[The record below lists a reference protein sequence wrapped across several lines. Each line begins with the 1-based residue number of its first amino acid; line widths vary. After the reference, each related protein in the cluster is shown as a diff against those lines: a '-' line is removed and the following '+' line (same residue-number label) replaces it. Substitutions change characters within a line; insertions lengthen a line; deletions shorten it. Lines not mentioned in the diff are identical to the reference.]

1 MDSQKIISSSRP
13 ILAGIVISNIFGLVM
28 FSITRIVNSYDEQA
42 GGTLIFADF
51 VIVPVVIG
59 IVSMYFWI
67 RIPAKTI
74 YQLIP
79 WGILNAVVAILIG
92 AVFMGEGAICV
103 LIVSPL
109 IIAFVIIGMIIGRSI
124 FKDKGNTIKA
134 STAIVILGLFIW
146 DNLTTHNY
154 TNVVVDEIIVNAPA
168 SEVWKYVA
176 EHPVNTSKPDYW
188 LFQIG
193 MPDPIQSTVSA
204 HSVGANRKCIFKN
217 NAVFDEVIV
226 DYKKDSLFTFD
237 ILTQPN
243 DPEIIGHIEIQR
255 GQFVLKQNPDG
266 STLLTGTSWYKL
278 NVYPAWY
285 YDLWA
290 EDITREVHI
299 RVMKHIKALA
309 EKKG

>member
-1 MDSQKIISSSRP
+1 MDSQKIINSRP
-13 ILAGIVISNIFGLVM
+13 LLAGIVISNLFGLIV
-28 FSITRIVNSYDEQA
+28 FTITRVIHPYSPEV

-51 VIVPVVIG
+51 VIVPVIIG
-59 IVSMYFWI
+59 IISMYYWMK
-67 RIPAKTI
+67 IPEKSI
-74 YQLIP
+74 YKLIP
-79 WGILNAVVAILIG
+79 WGILNSVIAILIA
-92 AVFMGEGAICV
+92 AVFMGEGALC
-103 LIVSPL
+103 LIMVSPL
-109 IIAFVIIGMIIGRSI
+109 VIVFVVIGMLIGRSI
-124 FKDKGNTIKA
+124 FKDRNNTIKA
-134 STAIVILGLFIW
+134 STALVILGLFIW

-154 TNVVVDEIIVNAPA
+154 TNAVSDEMLINAPA

-188 LFQIG
+188 LFRIG

-204 HSVGANRKCIFKN
+204 HCVGANRKCIFKN

-237 ILTQPN
+237 ILSQPN

-255 GQFVLKQNPDG
+255 GQFVLKQNADG

-299 RVMKHIKALA
+299 RVMKHIKMLA
-309 EKKG
+309 EKSKV